1 MTAYSALILAALTT
15 LSSFSYMAAAFS
27 NEFSSLPS
35 RQMMLGDNG
44 GGTWYGHAPSTRTAA
59 IAISSTTALFYKDL
73 EGTETSDETQQQQ
86 QEEMFVRSKKRNNK
100 QLFKKS
106 RASSYTKTTA
116 AAMKKNKKNKLKN
129 KQRSYTLHKRSKGV
143 PVATR
148 EELATHVQSVFS
160 DLKEY
165 ELGATADG
173 DIEDQLNNINSHDDV
188 NTHDMGIMKQNSLL
202 LDKHPSLVL
211 NADYQPLRM
220 LPLSTWSWQNTV
232 KAVLSGKAVVVDV
245 YPDLYVRAV
254 SLDIPVPSVIALRE
268 YAPTGKAKPA
278 FTRRNVFLRDG
289 YRCQYCSHLF
299 RTTDLSLD
307 HVMPRCLG
315 GKLTWDN
322 TVTCCK
328 KCNGRKG
335 SLLPTQLD
343 VVGMELRRE
352 PRCPS
357 LYELAAEAGRFVPR
371 RVHPTW
377 EPFLGGGNREK
388 ED

>member
-1 MTAYSALILAALTT
+1 MPAAHNLFIELHSIT
-15 LSSFSYMAAAFS
+15 
-27 NEFSSLPS
+27 
-35 RQMMLGDNG
+35 
-44 GGTWYGHAPSTRTAA
+44 HKAPNTRTAA
-59 IAISSTTALFYKDL
+59 IAISSSTALFYKDL

-106 RASSYTKTTA
+106 
-116 AAMKKNKKNKLKN
+116 
-129 KQRSYTLHKRSKGV
+129 H
-143 PVATR
+143 
-148 EELATHVQSVFS
+148 
-160 DLKEY
+160 LKEY

-173 DIEDQLNNINSHDDV
+173 DIEDQLNNNNSHDNVDR
-188 NTHDMGIMKQNSLL
+188 HDMGIMKQNSLL

-352 PRCPS
+352 PRRPS

>member
-1 MTAYSALILAALTT
+1 MTAYSALTLVALTT
-15 LSSFSYMAAAFS
+15 LTSFSCMAAAFS

-35 RQMMLGDNG
+35 RQMMPGNHG
-44 GGTWYGHAPSTRTAA
+44 VGNCYGHAPSTRTAA
-59 IAISSTTALFYKDL
+59 IAISSSTALFYKDL
-73 EGTETSDETQQQQ
+73 EGTETSDETQQQ
-86 QEEMFVRSKKRNNK
+86 EEIFVRSKKRNNNNK

-106 RASSYTKTTA
+106 RASSYTTA
-116 AAMKKNKKNKLKN
+116 AAIKKNKKNKLKN

-173 DIEDQLNNINSHDDV
+173 DIEDQLNNNSHDNV
-188 NTHDMGIMKQNSLL
+188 NTHDKGIMKQNSLL

-352 PRCPS
+352 PRRPS

>member
-1 MTAYSALILAALTT
+1 MTAYSALTLAALMT
-15 LSSFSYMAAAFS
+15 LSSFCVAAAFS
-27 NEFSSLPS
+27 NEFASLPS

-44 GGTWYGHAPSTRTAA
+44 GGTCYGHGAPNTRTAA

-86 QEEMFVRSKKRNNK
+86 QQEEIFVRSKKRNNK

-106 RASSYTKTTA
+106 RASSYTTA
-116 AAMKKNKKNKLKN
+116 AAIKKNKKNKLKN

-173 DIEDQLNNINSHDDV
+173 DIEDQLNNNNNSHDTV
-188 NTHDMGIMKQNSLL
+188 NTHDKGIMKQNSLL

-343 VVGMELRRE
+343 VVGMELKRE
-352 PRCPS
+352 PRRPS

>member
-1 MTAYSALILAALTT
+1 M
-15 LSSFSYMAAAFS
+15 
-27 NEFSSLPS
+27 
-35 RQMMLGDNG
+35 R
-44 GGTWYGHAPSTRTAA
+44 GHPIVFIKLHSKTHKAPSTRTAA
-59 IAISSTTALFYKDL
+59 IAISSSTALFYKDL
-73 EGTETSDETQQQQ
+73 EGTETSDETQQQ
-86 QEEMFVRSKKRNNK
+86 EEIFVRSKKRNNNNE
-100 QLFKKS
+100 QLFKKQ

-116 AAMKKNKKNKLKN
+116 AAVKKNKNNKLKN
-129 KQRSYTLHKRSKGV
+129 KQRLYTLHKRSKGV

-173 DIEDQLNNINSHDDV
+173 DIEDQLNDSHAV
-188 NTHDMGIMKQNSLL
+188 NTHDKGIMKQNSLL

-268 YAPTGKAKPA
+268 YAPTGKAVSVVKCA
-278 FTRRNVFLRDG
+278 CLVLLVLVVLIFSLFILNTTQHRNQHSPDATSSSETATAANTAPTSSAPPTYPSTTSCPDVSAES
-289 YRCQYCSHLF
+289 SHG
-299 RTTDLSLD
+299 TTQSL
-307 HVMPRCLG
+307 
-315 GKLTWDN
+315 
-322 TVTCCK
+322 
-328 KCNGRKG
+328 
-335 SLLPTQLD
+335 LD

-352 PRCPS
+352 PRRPS

-388 ED
+388 EKED

>member
-1 MTAYSALILAALTT
+1 MTAYSALTLAALMT
-15 LSSFSYMAAAFS
+15 LSSFCVAAAFS
-27 NEFSSLPS
+27 NEFASLPS

-44 GGTWYGHAPSTRTAA
+44 GGTCYGHGAPNTRTAA

-86 QEEMFVRSKKRNNK
+86 QQEEIFVRSKKRNNK
-100 QLFKKS
+100 QLFKKQ
-106 RASSYTKTTA
+106 RASSYTTA
-116 AAMKKNKKNKLKN
+116 AAVKKNKLKN

-173 DIEDQLNNINSHDDV
+173 DIEDQLNNNNNSHDTV
-188 NTHDMGIMKQNSLL
+188 NTHDKGIMKQNSLL

-343 VVGMELRRE
+343 VVGMELKRE
-352 PRCPS
+352 PRRPS